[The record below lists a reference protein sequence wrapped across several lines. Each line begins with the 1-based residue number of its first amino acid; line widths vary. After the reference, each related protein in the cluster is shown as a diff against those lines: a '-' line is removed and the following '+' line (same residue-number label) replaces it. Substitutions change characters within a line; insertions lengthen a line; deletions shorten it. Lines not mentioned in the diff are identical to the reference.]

1 MKVKFIG
8 GIILMLSIVFIAT
21 QWGTN
26 EGGINSFNYDL
37 VKAIANTYKN
47 QFHILCVVKEAD
59 YKEVYDANN
68 LGIDILVIEGRFNS
82 GVIFDEVK
90 RNGHDKVICWVG
102 HDTITGFK
110 AIECA
115 NLDKYL
121 ENPSKSIVIH
131 HMSYINYYTS
141 KSGDGEKAIQKNKL
155 QKKALE
161 QADLVF
167 AVGPYLVESA
177 KNKLKTSKN
186 QNPIVYEI
194 IPGLADLENII
205 LNGEF
210 RGIVYGRLGDDDEIV
225 KQGKLAIAS
234 FFKACTE
241 DQFNNTILTVVGLNR
256 EELTEKQNELQKMG
270 YEHSN
275 KLCNVVA
282 LPYKNRE
289 ELHDIVRDQ
298 DISLMLSTHEG
309 FGLVGWE
316 AISAGIPLILSI
328 DTGLYKFLDKLGGS
342 YTGCIYGIKITGDFN
357 NDLETVTPIIK
368 DIKNDI
374 SKARKK
380 AKDLKEL
387 LKCYSWENA
396 AKDFFTNIP
405 IESILKEYQDASL
418 KKGAKLARNENSKES
433 ITITTPFLFSTATH
447 LSYIISKNFFKDIH
461 HTWCAPKFD
470 AKETN
475 PSSSNPLE
483 LYKKLIFEVQN
494 EIEGAAIYKQKIG
507 ILRAVSAKRQQEI
520 ITEEEEQK
528 IIDII
533 GAARIEDYRPVI
545 YVIPTNKVENLIE
558 AASHT
563 KKDGILSQEF
573 LIRELPG
580 DLLELLDIDI

>member
-1 MKVKFIG
+1 MS
-8 GIILMLSIVFIAT
+8 SIVFIAT
-21 QWGTN
+21 HWGTN

-37 VKAIANTYKN
+37 VKAIANTYKD
-47 QFHILCVVKEAD
+47 QFQILCVVKEAEF
-59 YKEVYDANN
+59 KEINDAKNM
-68 LGIDILVIEGRFNS
+68 GIDILVIDGRFNS

-90 RNGHDKVICWVG
+90 KNGHDKVISWVG
-102 HDTITGFK
+102 HDIVTGFK

-121 ENPSKSIVIH
+121 ENPSKSVVMH

-141 KSGDGEKAIQKNKL
+141 KSGDGEKANQKNKL
-155 QKKALE
+155 QKRVLE

-177 KNKLKTSKN
+177 KNKLKTNKN
-186 QNPIVYEI
+186 QNPIVYEL
-194 IPGLADLENII
+194 IPGLADLENLM

-241 DQFNNTILTVVGLNR
+241 DKFNNTILTVVGLN
-256 EELTEKQNELQKMG
+256 EGELAEKQNELQKMG
-270 YEHSN
+270 FEHSN
-275 KLCNVVA
+275 KLCNAVG
-282 LPYKNRE
+282 LSFKNRE
-289 ELHDIVRDQ
+289 ELYDIVREQ
-298 DISLMLSTHEG
+298 NISMMLSTHEG

-316 AISAGIPLILSI
+316 AISAEIPLILSV

-342 YTGCIYGIKITGDFN
+342 YTGCVYGVKITGDFI

-374 SKARKK
+374 SKARKN
-380 AKDLKEL
+380 AKDLKNL
-387 LKCYSWENA
+387 LKQYSWEKA
-396 AKDFFTNIP
+396 AMDFFANIS
-405 IESILKEYQDASL
+405 IESILKEYQNASL
-418 KKGAKLARNENSKES
+418 KKSAKLAGSENPKES
-433 ITITTPFLFSTATH
+433 VSITTPFLFSTSTH
-447 LSYIISKNFFKDIH
+447 LSYIISKNFFKDTH
-461 HTWCAPKFD
+461 YAWCAPKFD

-475 PSSSNPLE
+475 PSSANPFE
-483 LYKKLIFEVQN
+483 IYKKMILEVQN
-494 EIEGAAIYKQKIG
+494 GIEGATIVKHKIG
-507 ILRAVSAKRQQEI
+507 LLRAASEKRQQEV

-533 GAARIEDYRPVI
+533 GVAPIGDYRPVI
-545 YVIPTNKVENLIE
+545 YVISTNKVENLIE

-563 KKDGILSQEF
+563 KKDGVFSQEF

-580 DLLELLDIDI
+580 DLLELIDIDI